1 MRTLDYARS
10 ETDRMNIDNFLD
22 DLSGLRFP
30 HAFNPYSDKCAVHD
44 IDEAPAIRRKNLEAV
59 LVAATRTGIDSLWI
73 GRDLGYRGGRR
84 TGLPLTDE
92 AHLSAHAAIF
102 GCTSLSRA
110 TKGPMVAE
118 RTATIIW
125 HMLEN
130 IGRPVFLWNVFPL
143 HPHEQGDP
151 LSNRCHT
158 RVERQACKSLLAR
171 LLRTLEPQRV
181 VAIGKD
187 AQKALA
193 DLDIT
198 AVGVRHPSYGG
209 QSEFIAGITTLYKL
223 PKAKRESQQLP
234 LGLT

>member
-1 MRTLDYARS
+1 
-10 ETDRMNIDNFLD
+10 MNINDFID
-22 DLSGLRFP
+22 ELSGLSFP
-30 HAFNPYSDKCAVHD
+30 HTFNPYRERCAVHD
-44 IDEAPAIRRKNLEAV
+44 IDEAPAIRRKNLEAI
-59 LVAATRTGIDSLWI
+59 LLAATRNGIDSLWI

-92 AHLSAHAAIF
+92 AHISSHAAIF

-110 TKGPMVAE
+110 TKGPIVAE

-125 HMLEN
+125 RMLES

-143 HPHEQGDP
+143 HPHEEGDP

-158 RVERQACKSLLAR
+158 RAERQACRSLLVW
-171 LLRTLEPQRV
+171 LLRTLNPRHV

-187 AQKALA
+187 AQSALA
-193 DLDIT
+193 DLDIA

-209 QSEFIAGITTLYKL
+209 QAEFITGIATLYKL
-223 PKAKRESQQLP
+223 PKAGRDNPQLS
-234 LGLT
+234 LSLT

>member
-1 MRTLDYARS
+1 VNVGD
-10 ETDRMNIDNFLD
+10 FLD
-22 DLSGLRFP
+22 DLSALKFP
-30 HAFNPYSDKCAVHD
+30 HAFNPYSEKCAIHD
-44 IDEAPAIRRKNLEAV
+44 VDEAPSIRRKNLEAI
-59 LVAATRTGIDSLWI
+59 LLAATTNGIDSLWI

-92 AHLSAHAAIF
+92 AHLSSHAAIF

-125 HMLEN
+125 RMLET

-143 HPHEQGDP
+143 HPHEEGDP

-158 RVERQACKSLLAR
+158 RTERQACRSLLVW
-171 LLRTLEPQRV
+171 LLRTLNPRHV

-187 AQKALA
+187 AQNALA
-193 DLDIT
+193 DLEIA

-209 QSEFIAGITTLYKL
+209 QAEFITGITTLYNL
-223 PKAKRESQQLP
+223 PKARRENPQMSLS
-234 LGLT
+234 LT

>member
-1 MRTLDYARS
+1 VRTRDFARS
-10 ETDRMNIDNFLD
+10 EIDGVNVDDFLD
-22 DLSGLRFP
+22 DLSDLRFP
-30 HAFNPYSDKCAVHD
+30 HAFNPYSEKCAVHD
-44 IDEAPAIRRKNLEAV
+44 VDEAPAIRRKNLEAI
-59 LVAATRTGIDSLWI
+59 LLAATTNGIDSLWI

-92 AHLSAHAAIF
+92 AHLSSHASIF
-102 GCTSLSRA
+102 GCTSLARA

-125 HMLEN
+125 RMLERV
-130 IGRPVFLWNVFPL
+130 GRPVFLWNVFPL

-158 RVERQACKSLLAR
+158 RTERQACRSLLVW
-171 LLRTLEPQRV
+171 LLRTLNPRHV

-187 AQKALA
+187 AQSALA
-193 DLDIT
+193 DLGIP

-209 QSEFIAGITTLYKL
+209 QAEFITGITTLYKL
-223 PKAKRESQQLP
+223 PKAGRESPQLS
-234 LGLT
+234 LSLT

>member
-1 MRTLDYARS
+1 
-10 ETDRMNIDNFLD
+10 MNVDDFLD

-30 HAFNPYSDKCAVHD
+30 HAFNPYSEKCAVHD
-44 IDEAPAIRRKNLEAV
+44 VDEAPAIRRKNLEAI
-59 LVAATRTGIDSLWI
+59 LLAATANGVDSLWI

-92 AHLSAHAAIF
+92 AHLASHAAIF
-102 GCTSLSRA
+102 GCRSLSRA
-110 TKGPMVAE
+110 TKGPIVAE

-125 HMLEN
+125 RMLES

-143 HPHEQGDP
+143 HPYEQGNP

-158 RVERQACKSLLAR
+158 RAERQACRSLLVW
-171 LLRTLEPQRV
+171 LLRTLSPQHV

-187 AQKALA
+187 AQNALA
-193 DLDIT
+193 DLDIP

-209 QSEFIAGITTLYKL
+209 QTEFITGIKTLYEL
-223 PKAKRESQQLP
+223 PQARRESPQLS
-234 LGLT
+234 LSLT